1 MSKTH
6 ELWQHPLAY
15 DPLSDWGYIRDGREH
30 LIARVREFSLTMEE
44 EREHRANRTDPTKER
59 VERIVSCVNACAGI
73 HEPEDWMRKN
83 TAAIQAAREALEAEE
98 LWRNQRDDTGTLRA
112 IAKEKRLKALNLLTP
127 AP

>member
-6 ELWQHPLAY
+6 DHGEPWSKKEHSWAESSLYSHGGKKLLFTHSI
-15 DPLSDWGYIRDGREH
+15 DDGDTTEDNQQ
-30 LIARVREFSLTMEE
+30 
-44 EREHRANRTDPTKER
+44 EREDEQSRLLNR
-59 VERIVSCVNACAGI
+59 IASCVSACAGI
-73 HEPEDWMRKN
+73 PDPESAL
-83 TAAIQAAREALEAEE
+83 TAVREALEAEE